1 MKYLNFKNNQD
12 IRKDIEPLYV
22 GAFPE
27 EERPPEW
34 LFFENA
40 LKVDNQLLGVYEKD
54 EFIGFTNLLFHNDL
68 CYIFFLAVSS
78 EYRNKGYGSQ
88 IIQDVFKMY
97 PDKTFV
103 LCYEEIDDKY
113 SDNDLRKRRRD
124 FYYRN
129 GFKDN
134 NLKTCEYYVR
144 YDTCYHGSHQVS
156 FEEYLGLMVHC
167 YGSRAKKFI
176 KKAS

>member
-1 MKYLNFKNNQD
+1 MEYINYKINRN
-12 IRKDIEPLYV
+12 IPKDIEPLYV
-22 GAFPE
+22 EAFPA

-40 LKVDNQLLGVYEKD
+40 LKEGNELLGFYD
-54 EFIGFTNLLFHNDL
+54 NNQFIGFTNLLFHNDL
-68 CYIFFLAVSS
+68 CYIFFLAVSPS
-78 EYRNKGYGSQ
+78 QRNKGFGSQ
-88 IIQDVFKMY
+88 IIQEVFSLY
-97 PDKTFV
+97 PNKRFV
-103 LCYEEIDDKY
+103 LCYEEIDGKY
-113 SDNDLRKRRRD
+113 EDIDLRIRRRD

-129 GFKDN
+129 GFINN
-134 NLKTCEYYVR
+134 NLKTCEYDVR
-144 YDTCYHGSHQVS
+144 YDTCYHGERPVS

>member
-1 MKYLNFKNNQD
+1 MKYINFKGNSE

-40 LKVDNQLLGVYEKD
+40 LKENNELLGFYEND

-68 CYIFFLAVSS
+68 CYMFFLAVSPKH
-78 EYRNKGYGSQ
+78 RNKGYGSQ
-88 IIQDVFKMY
+88 IIQEAFRLY

-103 LCYEEIDDKY
+103 LCYEEIDEKY
-113 SDNDLRKRRRD
+113 PDNSLRIKRRE

-129 GFKDN
+129 GFMDN
-134 NLKTCEYYVR
+134 KLKTREYGVY
-144 YDTCYHGSHQVS
+144 YDTCYQGKHLVS
-156 FEEYLGLMVHC
+156 FDDYLELMIAR
-167 YGSRAKKFI
+167 YGNRAKKYI